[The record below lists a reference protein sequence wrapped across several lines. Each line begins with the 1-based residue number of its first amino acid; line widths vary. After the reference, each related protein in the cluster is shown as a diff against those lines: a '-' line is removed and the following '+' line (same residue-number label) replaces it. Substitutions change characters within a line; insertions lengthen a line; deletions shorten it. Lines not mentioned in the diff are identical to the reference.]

1 MVDIIRNENK
11 EIIQRKIYPNDI
23 PYLLN
28 NRYPYVLNGQEGID
42 EKVKENNINYNNI
55 NTHTVS
61 KEIFLE
67 NVYLY
72 DFEYKELVN
81 EYGETKAKK
90 CIEELSLYKKSK
102 GVEYKSDFAT
112 IKRWVVAR
120 VEEIEER
127 QEKRSNNKKKSNRFN
142 YEQRQYSAEFFESLY
157 DNIPC
162 DRIPCSEKEMDQLFN
177 ILDIKK
183 SFVSEVIMETYY
195 GDKDF
200 RPLAAK
206 HEFTVTMILVIRYFL
221 LNKMEKDCEL
231 ACIHLAF
238 SGKFY
243 PSNHFASYPTATPS
257 RPVMEYVVNN
267 KHSKK
272 NVNKIYKKGLA
283 KFIALQVLLDFYSAW
298 SESVF
303 VLVTDIGQF
312 LL

>member
-1 MVDIIRNENK
+1 MIEEVDIQNEVNRIGYFAVIPATVLFNNELKPNEKLLYALITTLSNKEGYCYASNKYLGEKLNVDPQTISRWIGNLRKYNYLVVDIIRNENK

-142 YEQRQYSAEFFESLY
+142 YEQRHYSAEFFESLY
-157 DNIPC
+157 DNIP
-162 DRIPCSEKEMDQLFN
+162 PMTSSNSEEDEMDL
-177 ILDIKK
+177 
-183 SFVSEVIMETYY
+183 
-195 GDKDF
+195 
-200 RPLAAK
+200 
-206 HEFTVTMILVIRYFL
+206 
-221 LNKMEKDCEL
+221 
-231 ACIHLAF
+231 
-238 SGKFY
+238 
-243 PSNHFASYPTATPS
+243 
-257 RPVMEYVVNN
+257 
-267 KHSKK
+267 
-272 NVNKIYKKGLA
+272 
-283 KFIALQVLLDFYSAW
+283 
-298 SESVF
+298 
-303 VLVTDIGQF
+303 
-312 LL
+312 